1 MGLIASDSGKSFTP
15 IPPGMHLARCYRI
28 IDLGTQ
34 KTEWQGQ
41 IKSLPKILV
50 QFEVHGEDDNGNPL
64 KTSEGEPMSISKR
77 YTLSIGD
84 KSTLRADLASW
95 RGRDFTPQEKQG
107 FSLKNIL
114 GHWAMI
120 TVSKNVG
127 KDGKEFTNIAN
138 INPVPKIIKEQG
150 LPEGINPLV
159 KFDIDDPD
167 MEVFNSLSEKLQE
180 TIKSS
185 PEWQMYHGTKTETKA
200 TDYAKASGKG
210 ALSDLDEEIPF

>member
-1 MGLIASDSGKSFTP
+1 MGLIVSDSGKSFTP

-41 IKSLPKILV
+41 IKNLPKILV

-84 KSTLRADLASW
+84 KSNLRADLASW
-95 RGRDFTPQEKQG
+95 RGRDFTPEEKQG
-107 FSLKNIL
+107 FLLKNIL

-120 TVSKNVG
+120 TVATNVG
-127 KDGKEFTNIAN
+127 KDGKEYTNIAN
-138 INPVPKIIKEQG
+138 LNPVPKMIKDRG

-167 MEVFNSLSEKLQE
+167 MEVFSTLSEKLQE

-185 PEWQMYHGTKTETKA
+185 PEWQSYHGKTEKPKA

-210 ALSDLDEEIPF
+210 AFSALDDDIPF

>member
-95 RGRDFTPQEKQG
+95 RGRDR
-107 FSLKNIL
+107 
-114 GHWAMI
+114 
-120 TVSKNVG
+120 
-127 KDGKEFTNIAN
+127 
-138 INPVPKIIKEQG
+138 
-150 LPEGINPLV
+150 
-159 KFDIDDPD
+159 
-167 MEVFNSLSEKLQE
+167 
-180 TIKSS
+180 KSVV
-185 PEWQMYHGTKTETKA
+185 
-200 TDYAKASGKG
+200 
-210 ALSDLDEEIPF
+210 